1 MIYQLTN
8 DISSG
13 WSNLSQL
20 TNLRRFGDR
29 LAPPLH
35 SSNLDEE
42 RYPAQ
47 ESSSLLPQITNL
59 HQKAKYSRES
69 VIETYNF
76 RANNNTE
83 EIN

>member
-1 MIYQLTN
+1 MELTN

-47 ESSSLLPQITNL
+47 EFFISSPTT
-59 HQKAKYSRES
+59 HQFAPKAKYSWES
-69 VIETYNF
+69 VIESYNF